1 MIHDADFLAAW
12 GLAMCRQ
19 GGRGAGTDVPHVR
32 FDCEILGRVAQEVLG
47 DRTLDALM
55 AIALMLPVFFVSA
68 APCSRGH
75 PAPQRLASPCTVRV
89 HVCIGP
95 GRGALTE
102 AMLSVTLRTI
112 SS

>member
-1 MIHDADFLAAW
+1 MPIFSLRGAW
-12 GLAMCRQ
+12 LCA
-19 GGRGAGTDVPHVR
+19 GRGAVVLVPTFPA

>member
-1 MIHDADFLAAW
+1 MPIFSL
-12 GLAMCRQ
+12 
-19 GGRGAGTDVPHVR
+19 RGAWLCAGRAPAVVLVPTFPA
-32 FDCEILGRVAQEVLG
+32 FDCGILGRVAQEVLG